1 VAEEDSMSDTVKV
14 PQELKDIASF
24 LAHDAGWK
32 FTGLHYDGLAP
43 NNHTRQ
49 VICRHGMPD
58 GSGWSTTAF
67 YYTTA
72 LELKKIAYT
81 DTDKVVP
88 VLIGVC
94 KGGVLHYC
102 DIAPHT

>member
-1 VAEEDSMSDTVKV
+1 MADTNVV
-14 PQELKDIASF
+14 PIELKDIVSF
-24 LAHDAGWK
+24 LAHDAGWA

-43 NNHTRQ
+43 DGHTRQ
-49 VICRHGMPD
+49 VICRHGMSE
-58 GSGWSTTAF
+58 GSGWSTTAY

-72 LELKKIAYT
+72 LKLKKIAYT
-81 DTDKVVP
+81 DAGKVVP

-102 DIAPHT
+102 DIAEGRE